1 MHYECLAEL
10 RPIGFFGHLL
20 KIEPTNMILSH
31 LYLSSAVKVYEE
43 DVGSCLNKIECDIII
58 AGHERWSINT
68 IILLLNTGFFLKF
81 EEGSKGKE

>member
-1 MHYECLAEL
+1 MSAEL
-10 RPIGFFGHLL
+10 RPIGFFGSSV
-20 KIEPTNMILSH
+20 ENRTNQHDFFSFLRP
-31 LYLSSAVKVYEE
+31 AVKAYEE